1 VIGLSNCGTIVCGV
15 IFLSKVEDVFRIPGR
30 GCAVVPALP
39 GPNVDFRLRTHDSIQ
54 LRNPDGR
61 VFNTYIASIE
71 MVCGAKV
78 SCRMA
83 FLLPGNITM
92 QDVPRE
98 TENLADPETMT
109 QNRSP
114 LPRNG

>member
-1 VIGLSNCGTIVCGV
+1 MSFGFQDAVAPL
-15 IFLSKVEDVFRIPGR
+15 FLP
-30 GCAVVPALP
+30 C
-39 GPNVDFRLRTHDSIQ
+39 PNVDFRLRTHDSIQ

-61 VFNTYIASIE
+61 VFDTNIASIE

-98 TENLADPETMT
+98 TEIWLI
-109 QNRSP
+109 QKQ
-114 LPRNG
+114 